1 MPTKKN
7 ILFLEHTADIKVQ
20 VRASSEEKLFETCA
34 KALSS
39 YMVRNAPVKKKKNK
53 EFYIDGTDHYALLY
67 KMLDEIIY
75 LADAEGF
82 IGSSIKVSLTKK
94 GIDVKIKG
102 DDAKKYTL
110 TQVKAATYAEM
121 EIKKEGRGWKSQ
133 FVLDV

>member
-1 MPTKKN
+1 MRAKKD

-20 VRASSEEKLFETCA
+20 VRASSESKLFARCA
-34 KALSS
+34 EALSS
-39 YMVRNAPVKKKKNK
+39 YMVRNVAVKKKKKK
-53 EFYIDGTDHYALLY
+53 EFVIGGIDRYALLY

-82 IGSSIKVSLTKK
+82 ISSSAETSFSEK
-94 GIDVKIKG
+94 GIRVQLKG
-102 DDAKKYTL
+102 DDSKQYTL

-121 EIKKEGRGWKSQ
+121 EIKKEGSGWKAQ